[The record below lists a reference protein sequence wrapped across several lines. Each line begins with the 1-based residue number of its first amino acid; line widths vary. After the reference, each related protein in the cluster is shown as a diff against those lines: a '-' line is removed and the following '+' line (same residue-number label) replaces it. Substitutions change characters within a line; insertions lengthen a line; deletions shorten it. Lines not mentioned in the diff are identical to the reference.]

1 MREYTQAVTNDV
13 VKNQMELDCEE
24 GDQELTET
32 EVVNNLKPVY
42 VVHMLELI
50 KTMAITSTDRTF
62 VETYDSVYRK
72 VQEMSISERIQISIY
87 KYFK

>member
-1 MREYTQAVTNDV
+1 
-13 VKNQMELDCEE
+13 MELDCEE

-62 VETYDSVYRK
+62 VETYYNVYRK

>member
-1 MREYTQAVTNDV
+1 
-13 VKNQMELDCEE
+13 MELDCEE

-62 VETYDSVYRK
+62 VETYDNVCRK

>member
-1 MREYTQAVTNDV
+1 
-13 VKNQMELDCEE
+13 MELDCEE

-32 EVVNNLKPVY
+32 EVVNNLKLVY

-62 VETYDSVYRK
+62 VETYDNVYRK

>member
-1 MREYTQAVTNDV
+1 
-13 VKNQMELDCEE
+13 MELDCEE

-62 VETYDSVYRK
+62 VETYDNVYRK

>member
-1 MREYTQAVTNDV
+1 
-13 VKNQMELDCEE
+13 MELDCEE

-62 VETYDSVYRK
+62 FETYDNVYRK

>member
-1 MREYTQAVTNDV
+1 
-13 VKNQMELDCEE
+13 MELDCEE

-42 VVHMLELI
+42 VVHMSELI
-50 KTMAITSTDRTF
+50 KTIAITSTGRTF
-62 VETYDSVYRK
+62 VETYDNVYRK